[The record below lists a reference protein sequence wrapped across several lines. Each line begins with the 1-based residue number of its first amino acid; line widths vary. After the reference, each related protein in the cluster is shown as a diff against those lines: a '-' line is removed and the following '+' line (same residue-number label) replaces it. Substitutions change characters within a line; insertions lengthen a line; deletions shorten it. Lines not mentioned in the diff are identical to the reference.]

1 MLTFL
6 LSSIRMLKSSW
17 TAAPPPPP
25 VWSHLLVP
33 TPAPPRPSAAATTQV
48 ASVTCPPGLEELTCP
63 PHSCVGGGAQ
73 VSSSLHPAAIM
84 GVSSTRLRA
93 SGWFFWALLEEHLCE
108 GIITFLQSVSSF
120 RVLEEVLK
128 LPAVIQLE
136 VNVSL
141 RRRLDSNISSAFFLC
156 LSSSSNTPKV
166 LLTGSTW

>member
-25 VWSHLLVP
+25 PMWSHLLVP

-48 ASVTCPPGLEELTCP
+48 ASVTCLPGLEELTCP

-73 VSSSLHPAAIM
+73 VSSSLHPAVIM
-84 GVSSTRLRA
+84 GVSSTRLRT

-108 GIITFLQSVSSF
+108 GISTFLQSVSSF

-128 LPAVIQLE
+128 IQPE

-141 RRRLDSNISSAFFLC
+141 RRRLDSNLSSAFFLC
-156 LSSSSNTPKV
+156 FSSSSDTPNV